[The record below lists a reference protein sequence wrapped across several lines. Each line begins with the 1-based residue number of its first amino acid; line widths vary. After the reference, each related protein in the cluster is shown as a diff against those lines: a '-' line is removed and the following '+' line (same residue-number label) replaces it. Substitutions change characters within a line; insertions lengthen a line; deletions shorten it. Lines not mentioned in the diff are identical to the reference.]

1 MERATA
7 FEKLGLKGTEDQS
20 IIQSKYNEMYNDYR
34 LMIENAPTPKLRESF
49 ERNLQELEEA
59 YALIQDTQEQTAV
72 EAIEDLPVISRV
84 ETASRVQS
92 KSGQEKT
99 SKVKLNVVYEYFGC
113 SESQTDRE
121 IKSKYIRL
129 INTLEQEVKKQILPQ
144 ARKIYED
151 ELKSAKDMWSL
162 LLTHRPSLEAVNVSS
177 AIDMGKMKKYLVPA
191 FIVVVV
197 AIAIGFLYYSGAFKG
212 SAEEDF
218 INAQE
223 LVKKGDIK
231 SLEKAEVIFTE
242 LMDNP
247 DYQSKVNEWIEK
259 VREQKNLLI
268 NDLKADY
275 RNSIN
280 NNQFIEATMYWDD
293 MNSVFEVTDPDMI
306 LEFEDVKLKAKSQK
320 VKVSSYIKEAKKAEK
335 YGKIQQSIDLLL
347 MVKEINPSNIE
358 LDNDKLGKLEKLK
371 QKYKSCEDELVDIN
385 GALSISS
392 PGEELYRIATEKRN
406 EIKKRCPG
414 LFANEGDSTRH

>member
-1 MERATA
+1 MEKAAA
-7 FEKLGLKGTEDQS
+7 FEKLGLNGNEDKS

-59 YALIQDTQEQTAV
+59 YAAIQNTQELTPLEGV
-72 EAIEDLPVISRV
+72 EDLPVISRV
-84 ETASRVQS
+84 ETIAKVQS
-92 KSGQEKT
+92 GSKDESS
-99 SKVKLNVVYEYFGC
+99 SKVRLASVYEYFGC
-113 SESQTDRE
+113 AESQTDKE
-121 IKSKYIRL
+121 IKTKYNKL
-129 INTLEQEVKKQILPQ
+129 IATLEMEVKKQILPQ

-151 ELKSAKDMWSL
+151 ELKSARNMWSI
-162 LLTHRPSLEAVNVSS
+162 LLTQRPNLESVSVSS
-177 AIDMGKMKKYLVPA
+177 TIDTQKIKKILVPGL
-191 FIVVVV
+191 IVIFVAV
-197 AIAIGFLYYSGAFKG
+197 AIVFLINSGSFSG

-218 INAQE
+218 ISAQE

-231 SLEKAEVIFTE
+231 SLEEAEVIFTE
-242 LMDNP
+242 LLDNP
-247 DYQSKVNEWIEK
+247 EYKSKVGEWLEK
-259 VREQKNLLI
+259 VREHKNLII
-268 NDLKADY
+268 NDIKSNY